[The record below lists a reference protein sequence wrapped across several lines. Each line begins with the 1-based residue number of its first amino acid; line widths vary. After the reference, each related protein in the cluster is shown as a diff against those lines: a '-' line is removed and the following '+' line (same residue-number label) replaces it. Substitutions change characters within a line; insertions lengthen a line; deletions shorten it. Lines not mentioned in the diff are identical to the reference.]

1 MLGVSDLFY
10 SGLARHESM
19 FMACTMYD
27 LEHMAACI
35 SLGSMCQ
42 GFTQA
47 NFNHRDDGF
56 EASECII
63 FALMEAAPRSLEALL
78 SFIVMTPYIGDE
90 SEKDGTFIYYTMQK
104 KMTT

>member
-63 FALMEAAPRSLEALL
+63 FAFKDHLKYASAPAMLDTLL
-78 SFIVMTPYIGDE
+78 PIKRNS
-90 SEKDGTFIYYTMQK
+90 
-104 KMTT
+104 